1 MALDKIKLGD
11 INTPKEEKVV
21 EPSDIRSFTTPQGD
35 IGFDEHTHT
44 YHRNNSI
51 YIAVSDLLAKYGFK
65 VDYTNIPTN
74 VLKAAA
80 DRGSAVHKGAELFV
94 QGLITADF
102 LPADLKVLS
111 KYVPDT
117 TYHNIVERDVKL
129 INHYFAQRIIDIKQI
144 IPEQIYFDDQY
155 KIAGTVDLQYVDG
168 SEDVIADYKT
178 TTQIYYDAVSW
189 QLSIYAFL
197 VTQGDLMKYYFKSLK
212 VFHLHGGKLSVK
224 DIPLQDYDA
233 VKGLLEAHKNGDAQ
247 YNYTKSVANIL
258 PPSEEILLAQM
269 TAELNNAESV
279 VKNLKEERAKLIGR
293 VLPEMQ
299 KHKVYILSTQH
310 VKITYVD
317 SQTRRSYDTK
327 KVDQL
332 IKNNKLNKEDFL
344 KTTIVAP
351 NARVTLPS
359 TLMDDSNDEDNA
371 GDASMSG

>member
-11 INTPKEEKVV
+11 INAPKEPTVV
-21 EPSDIRSFTTPQGD
+21 DPKDIVSFATPQGD

-44 YHRNNSI
+44 YHRKNSI
-51 YIAVSDLLAKYGFK
+51 YIAVSDLLSKYGFK

-74 VLKAAA
+74 ILKAAA

-94 QGLITADF
+94 QGLITSDF
-102 LPADLKVLS
+102 LPADIKELTKH
-111 KYVPDT
+111 VPDT
-117 TYHNIVERDVKL
+117 TYHSIVERDVKL

-189 QLSIYAFL
+189 QLSIYAYL

-233 VKGLLEAHKNGDAQ
+233 VKGLLDAHRNGAAQ

-258 PPSEEILLAQM
+258 PPSEEILLAQI
-269 TAELNNAESV
+269 TAELNNAEST
-279 VKNLKEERAKLIGR
+279 VKNLKVERAKLIDR

-299 KHKVYILSTQH
+299 KHKMYTLATPYI
-310 VKITYVD
+310 KITYVD
-317 SQTRRSYDTK
+317 SQTRRTYDTK

-332 IKNNKLNKEDFL
+332 IKNNQLNKEDFL
-344 KTTIVAP
+344 KTTVVAP

-359 TLMDDSNDEDNA
+359 TSIDDGDDEDNA
-371 GDASMSG
+371 GNAAMSG